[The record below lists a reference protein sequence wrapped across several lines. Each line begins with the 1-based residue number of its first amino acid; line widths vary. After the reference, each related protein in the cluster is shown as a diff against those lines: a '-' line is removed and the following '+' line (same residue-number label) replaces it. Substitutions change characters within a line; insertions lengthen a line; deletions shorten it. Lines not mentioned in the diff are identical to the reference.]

1 LERQS
6 GCAIGER
13 RTHQRGEC
21 IGNIVDVALGQVVE
35 GAHLDGQP
43 GDLNGLNR
51 REHVRTRIAIDERL
65 DHEGKF
71 QPRGIHG
78 AKGTW
83 SRQTVAMANPIAS
96 GPTSTDRI
104 PGAAAL
110 RFLHDWGVSEAE
122 IDTAAL
128 SNTLPLLVVETLF
141 QPGPNQ
147 YTAEQMAEK
156 LNLPVDYVLRVRRAL
171 GFTDPEPGDM
181 VGGDA
186 DVQAIRN
193 LMEGVGDFRLALD
206 RVRTAAGPMS
216 RTADAIALAFSVG
229 IGTQLEQGYDQF
241 GVADEVIADG
251 DPAYILDMLVHVLR
265 RELTGAVRRIRLDH
279 ATTQTQLTVDTGIGF
294 VDLVGY
300 TELMLELDEAQTVEL
315 VRRIES
321 VGHDEVARLGGS
333 VVKMVGDGLLFRAPT
348 PEQTVEIAME
358 LVRQAGTGMVPP
370 ARAGVTWGPVVRLHG
385 DLFGPTV
392 NLASRLMAEAET
404 GTVFTGGAMA
414 DLVPVVPAGERALKG
429 IGTIATYRVVEKP

>member
-1 LERQS
+1 MCDIVH
-6 GCAIGER
+6 GAIGE
-13 RTHQRGEC
+13 
-21 IGNIVDVALGQVVE
+21 IVERSHFNGQA
-35 GAHLDGQP
+35 GGFNGLDG
-43 GDLNGLNR
+43 GEYVGA
-51 REHVRTRIAIDERL
+51 RIAVDKRL
-65 DHEGKF
+65 NHEGKF
-71 QPRGIHG
+71 QARRIHG
-78 AKGTW
+78 AKGTR
-83 SRQTVAMANPIAS
+83 SRQTVAMANAS
-96 GPTSTDRI
+96 ASAPRTGDRV
-104 PGAAAL
+104 PGSAAL
-110 RFLHDWGVSEAE
+110 RFLHEWGVSEAE
-122 IDTAAL
+122 VDTAAQ

-156 LNLPVDYVLRVRRAL
+156 LNLPIDYVLRVRRAL

-186 DVQAIRN
+186 DIQAIRN
-193 LMEGVGDFRLALD
+193 LMEGAGDFRLALD

-229 IGTQLEQGYDQF
+229 IGTQLEKGSDQF
-241 GVADEVIADG
+241 VVADEVIAEG

-265 RELTGAVRRIRLDH
+265 RELTGAMRRIRLDH
-279 ATTQTQLTVDTGIGF
+279 ASTQTQITAEMGIGF

-300 TELMLELDEAQTVEL
+300 TELMLGLDEAETVEL

-348 PEQTVEIAME
+348 PEQTVEIALE
-358 LVRQAGTGMVPP
+358 LVRRAGYGMVPP

-404 GTVFTGGAMA
+404 GMVYTGGAMA
-414 DLVPVVPAGERALKG
+414 DLVPVAAVGDRELKG
-429 IGTIATYRVVEKP
+429 IGKIATYRVVDPSRS

>member
-1 LERQS
+1 
-6 GCAIGER
+6 
-13 RTHQRGEC
+13 
-21 IGNIVDVALGQVVE
+21 
-35 GAHLDGQP
+35 
-43 GDLNGLNR
+43 
-51 REHVRTRIAIDERL
+51 VRAGVAIDERL

-71 QPRGIHG
+71 EPRRIHG
-78 AKGTW
+78 AKGTP
-83 SRQTVAMANPIAS
+83 SRQTVTMADSMTAAPTPPNP
-96 GPTSTDRI
+96 GPG
-104 PGAAAL
+104 GAAL
-110 RFLHDWGVSEAE
+110 QFLHDWGVTEAE
-122 IDTAAL
+122 IDTAAM

-156 LNLPVDYVLRVRRAL
+156 LNLPVEYVLRVRRAL
-171 GFTDPEPGDM
+171 GFTDPEPGEV

-186 DVQAIRN
+186 DVMAIRN
-193 LMEGVGDFRLALD
+193 LMEGTGDFRLALD

-229 IGTQLEQGYDQF
+229 IGTQLEKGNDQF
-241 GVADEVIADG
+241 LVADEVLTDG
-251 DPAYILDMLVHVLR
+251 DPAYILGMLVHVLR
-265 RELTGAVRRIRLDH
+265 RELTGAMRRIRLDH
-279 ATTQTQLTVDTGIGF
+279 ASTQTQLTVDTGIGF

-300 TELMLELDEAQTVEL
+300 TELMLGLDEAETVEL

-348 PEQTVEIAME
+348 PEQTVEIALQ
-358 LVRQAGTGMVPP
+358 LVRRAGAGMVPP

-404 GTVFTGGAMA
+404 GTVYTGGSMA
-414 DLVPVVPAGERALKG
+414 DLVPVVAAGERALKG
-429 IGTIATYRVVEKP
+429 IGTIATYRVVDPSRA